1 MKTLFTMKKSNIL
14 IIGPPGCGKSTV
26 IEKVI
31 NRMEEPVCGFF
42 TREIKEEG
50 RRVGFSIN
58 TVDGR
63 EGILAH
69 KNIRSQFHVGKYGV
83 NIEDIDSLIV
93 SAIIPSQRKQVIVID
108 EIGKMECVSDL
119 FKKTL
124 IQVLDSPNCVIGSIA
139 QKGGR
144 FIQSIKERNDV
155 HLIHIS
161 AQNRNMLV
169 EKIINY
175 TQRNKQAL
183 LQQ

>member
-14 IIGPPGCGKSTV
+14 VTGPPGCGKSTV

-31 NRMEEPVCGFF
+31 NGMEGPATGFF
-42 TREIKEEG
+42 TREIKEKG

-69 KNIRSQFHVGKYGV
+69 QNIRSQFRVGKYGV
-83 NIEDIDSLIV
+83 NIEDIDSLAI
-93 SAIIPSQRKQVIVID
+93 SAIIPAQRNQVIVID
-108 EIGKMECVSDL
+108 EIGKMECCSDL

-139 QKGGR
+139 LKGGA
-144 FIQSIKERNDV
+144 FIQGIKNRDDV
-155 HLIHIS
+155 TVIS
-161 AQNRNMLV
+161 VTPETRDSLV
-169 EKIINY
+169 EEILDFIK
-175 TQRNKQAL
+175 KGM
-183 LQQ
+183 